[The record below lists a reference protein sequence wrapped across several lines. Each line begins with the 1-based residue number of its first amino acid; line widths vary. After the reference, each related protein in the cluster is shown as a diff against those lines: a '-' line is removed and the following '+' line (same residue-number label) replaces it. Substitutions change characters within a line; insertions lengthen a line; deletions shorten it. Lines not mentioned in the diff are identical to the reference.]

1 MQSASRYRHLAL
13 LLLAVLGGMALAMF
27 SAGQLAEQRA
37 LRAESRQLRQQ
48 LDLYAQ
54 SLQQRIDRYRTL
66 PQVLALDPE
75 LRAALTQPPDP
86 ATHQRLN
93 LKLERANDVT
103 RSSTLTLIGTDG
115 VAVAASN
122 WRLTSS
128 NVGADYSFRP
138 YVKQALAQG
147 SGRFYGIGMT
157 TGVPGYFL
165 SQAIRD
171 EAGRTLG
178 VIVIKIELAALE
190 REWLR
195 VPDVVLVSDRHGVV
209 FLSSRD
215 AWRYR
220 QLQPLSAHE
229 REELLATRQYARQAL
244 LPTQRRSLE
253 TLDDGSQ
260 VVRIDVPAQRMPVLW
275 QSMALPESGW
285 RLHLLHD
292 LGGSRAAGRAAA
304 LAAGG
309 IWLALVFLGLLF
321 QQRQRLARL
330 RQRSRRE
337 LETLL
342 QQHAQELRTAQDG
355 IVQAAQRADTGLS
368 RSLEHLPQGVVIIDA
383 QLRLVA
389 WNSRYLEIFRFPPD
403 LIRIG
408 RPIEDVFRYNARRG
422 LLGPGPVEAAIQRR
436 LDHLRSGRPHM
447 RESEKDDGTVLEI
460 RGNPL
465 PDGGFVTSYADIT
478 SYKNAAR
485 ELRSLAD
492 ALEHRVA
499 KRTRDLAEAKREA
512 ENASRYK
519 TRFVAS
525 AVHDLL
531 QPLNAA
537 RMFVSALRGRLP
549 DADARQL
556 ADHVDNA
563 LVAQD
568 AILNS
573 LLDISR
579 LEAGTLK
586 TQVRDFALGP
596 LLQALAHEFGIVAED
611 RGLRLDYVPTRAA
624 VRSDETLLRRILQNF
639 LSNALRY
646 TPRGRVLLGCP
657 RRRQPAHRS
666 PRPGPRHP
674 GGVAAGDLRGIPPP
688 RRRRR
693 AGSRRRAGPGD
704 RGAHRPS
711 ARPSHRPAFAV
722 GPRQRVHGHRAAGRC
737 RRRGTAAA
745 ADRDGQRQRRRPDP
759 ARLPGLVHRR
769 RPARVRGQPRAAGAL
784 GMPGG
789 TGGRPRGR
797 TGRGAAGSGAG
808 AGAAGRAHGR
818 ARWPGPVRPAMRALE
833 RHAAGDPGHRRTG
846 SGPARAGPGARLGI
860 PVQAGARASAARA
873 DDADAAA
880 RLDLGRSRDA
890 LRASR
895 EVAARP
901 RPCLGNWLEALHR
914 PLPFGRNPDRASG
927 RQRTKT
933 PRHAQP
939 NAGAGARCC
948 ASASFC
954 ACCARACARSRLTLS
969 NCAND
974 CACGVC
980 SACSVGMAARRCAGS
995 LLSPCTTKA
1004 VWPACSVAVGALSP
1018 T

>member
-1 MQSASRYRHLAL
+1 MYSASRYRHLAL
-13 LLLAVLGGMALAMF
+13 LLLAVLGGMALAML
-27 SAGQLAEQRA
+27 SAGHFAEQRA

-54 SLQQRIDRYRTL
+54 TLQQRIDRYRTL

-75 LRAALTQPPDP
+75 LRDALTRPLDP

-103 RSSTLTLIGTDG
+103 RSSTLTLIGADG

-122 WRLTSS
+122 WRLASS

-165 SQAIRD
+165 SQAIHD

-220 QLQPLSAHE
+220 QLQPLSARE

-244 LPTQRRSLE
+244 LPAQRRSLD
-253 TLDDGSQ
+253 TLDDGGQ
-260 VVRIDVPAQRMPVLW
+260 VMRVDAPAQRAPLLW

-292 LGGSRAAGRAAA
+292 IGGSRAAGRAAA
-304 LAAGG
+304 LAAAG

-337 LETLL
+337 LESLL

-355 IVQAAQRADTGLS
+355 IVQAAQQADTGLS

-383 QLRLVA
+383 QLCLVA
-389 WNSRYLEIFRFPPD
+389 WNSRYLEIFRFPPE

-499 KRTRDLAEAKREA
+499 ERTRDLADAKREA
-512 ENASRYK
+512 ENANRYK

-537 RMFVSALRGRLP
+537 RMFVSALRGKLH
-549 DADARQL
+549 DDDARQI

-596 LLQALAHEFGIVAED
+596 LLQALAHEFGIVAQD
-611 RGLRLDYVPTRAA
+611 RGLRLDYVPTRAT

-639 LSNALRY
+639 LSNAIRY
-646 TPRGRVLLGCP
+646 TPRGRVLLGC
-657 RRRQPAHRS
+657 RRDGERLRIEVHDQG
-666 PRPGPRHP
+666 PGIPEALQQEIFEEFRRL
-674 GGVAAGDLRGIPPP
+674 GDGVAH
-688 RRRRR
+688 
-693 AGSRRRAGPGD
+693 D
-704 RGAHRPS
+704 RGAGLGLAIVERIGRLLGHRIGLRS
-711 ARPSHRPAFAV
+711 QLGRGSVFAV
-722 GPRQRVHGHRAAGRC
+722 TVALGD
-737 RRRGTAAA
+737 AAA
-745 ADRDGQRQRRRPDP
+745 AAQAQPPTAVASDNGDDPILHGCRVWCIDDEPRVCEASRMLLERWACRVELAAGPEEALAAAQPAQAPELVLLDVRMGARDGPALFAQLCERWNAEPRVILVTAEADP
-759 ARLPGLVHRR
+759 
-769 RPARVRGQPRAAGAL
+769 
-784 GMPGG
+784 
-789 TGGRPRGR
+789 
-797 TGRGAAGSGAG
+797 
-808 AGAAGRAHGR
+808 
-818 ARWPGPVRPAMRALE
+818 
-833 RHAAGDPGHRRTG
+833 
-846 SGPARAGPGARLGI
+846 
-860 PVQAGARASAARA
+860 
-873 DDADAAA
+873 
-880 RLDLGRSRDA
+880 A
-890 LRASR
+890 LRALAQER
-895 EVAARP
+895 GWGFLAKPVRAP
-901 RPCLGNWLEALHR
+901 AL
-914 PLPFGRNPDRASG
+914 RALMT
-927 RQRTKT
+927 QM
-933 PRHAQP
+933 
-939 NAGAGARCC
+939 
-948 ASASFC
+948 
-954 ACCARACARSRLTLS
+954 LL
-969 NCAND
+969 
-974 CACGVC
+974 
-980 SACSVGMAARRCAGS
+980 RRG
-995 LLSPCTTKA
+995 
-1004 VWPACSVAVGALSP
+1004 
-1018 T
+1018 

>member
-1 MQSASRYRHLAL
+1 MYPASRYRHVAL
-13 LLLAVLGGMALAMF
+13 LLLAVLGGMVLAML
-27 SAGQLAEQRA
+27 SAGYFAEQRA

-48 LDLYAQ
+48 LELYAQ
-54 SLQQRIDRYRTL
+54 TLRQRIDRYRAL
-66 PQVLALDPE
+66 PQLLALDPE
-75 LRAALTQPPDP
+75 LRQALTRPLDP
-86 ATHQRLN
+86 AAHQRLN

-103 RSSTLTLIGTDG
+103 RSSTLTLIDAGG

-128 NVGADYSFRP
+128 NVGADYGFRP

-147 SGRFYGIGMT
+147 SGHFYGIGMT
-157 TGVPGYFL
+157 TGMPGYFL

-171 EAGRTLG
+171 KDGRILG
-178 VIVIKIELAALE
+178 VIVIKIELAELE

-195 VPDVVLVSDRHGVV
+195 VPDMVLVSDRHGVV

-220 QLQPLSAHE
+220 QLQPLSARE
-229 REELLATRQYARQAL
+229 REELLATRQYARQTL
-244 LPTQRRSLE
+244 LPAQRRRLA
-253 TLDDGSQ
+253 TLDDGGQ
-260 VVRIDVPAQRMPVLW
+260 VMRIAAPAQRAPLLW

-292 LGGSRAAGRAAA
+292 IGSSRAAGRAAA
-304 LAAGG
+304 LAAAG

-321 QQRQRLARL
+321 QQRQRLTRL

-337 LETLL
+337 LESLL

-355 IVQAAQRADTGLS
+355 VVQAAQQADTGLS

-389 WNSRYLEIFRFPPD
+389 WNSRYLEIFRFPPE

-499 KRTRDLAEAKREA
+499 ERTRDLADAKREA
-512 ENASRYK
+512 ENANRYK

-537 RMFVSALRGRLP
+537 RMFVSALRGKLH
-549 DADARQL
+549 DDDARQI
-556 ADHVDNA
+556 AGHVDNA

-596 LLQALAHEFGIVAED
+596 LLQTLAHEFGIVAQD
-611 RGLRLDYVPTRAA
+611 RGLRLDYVPTGAT

-639 LSNALRY
+639 LSNAVRY
-646 TPRGRVLLGCP
+646 TPRGRVLLGC
-657 RRRQPAHRS
+657 RRDGAHLRIEVHDQG
-666 PRPGPRHP
+666 PGIPEALQQEIFEEFRRL
-674 GGVAAGDLRGIPPP
+674 GDGVAHDRGAGLGLAIVERIGRLLGHRIELRSQLGRGSVFVVTVALGDAAAAAQAQAPTAVASDNGDDPILHGCRVWCIDDDP
-688 RRRRR
+688 RVCEASSALLERWACRVELA
-693 AGSRRRAGPGD
+693 AGPEQALAAAQAAQAPELVLLDARMGERAGPALFAQLCG
-704 RGAHRPS
+704 RWNAEPRAILVS
-711 ARPSHRPAFAV
+711 AE
-722 GPRQRVHGHRAAGRC
+722 
-737 RRRGTAAA
+737 
-745 ADRDGQRQRRRPDP
+745 PDP
-759 ARLPGLVHRR
+759 ALRAL
-769 RPARVRGQPRAAGAL
+769 AQGQGWGFL
-784 GMPGG
+784 
-789 TGGRPRGR
+789 
-797 TGRGAAGSGAG
+797 SK
-808 AGAAGRAHGR
+808 
-818 ARWPGPVRPAMRALE
+818 PVRAP
-833 RHAAGDPGHRRTG
+833 
-846 SGPARAGPGARLGI
+846 
-860 PVQAGARASAARA
+860 
-873 DDADAAA
+873 
-880 RLDLGRSRDA
+880 A
-890 LRASR
+890 LRA
-895 EVAARP
+895 
-901 RPCLGNWLEALHR
+901 LMTQMLL
-914 PLPFGRNPDRASG
+914 
-927 RQRTKT
+927 
-933 PRHAQP
+933 
-939 NAGAGARCC
+939 
-948 ASASFC
+948 
-954 ACCARACARSRLTLS
+954 
-969 NCAND
+969 
-974 CACGVC
+974 
-980 SACSVGMAARRCAGS
+980 RRG
-995 LLSPCTTKA
+995 
-1004 VWPACSVAVGALSP
+1004 
-1018 T
+1018 

>member
-27 SAGQLAEQRA
+27 SAGQFAEQRA

-103 RSSTLTLIGTDG
+103 RSSTLTLIGADG

-355 IVQAAQRADTGLS
+355 IVQAAQQADTGLS

-499 KRTRDLAEAKREA
+499 ERTRDLAEAKREA
-512 ENASRYK
+512 ENANRYK

-646 TPRGRVLLGCP
+646 TPRGRVLLGC
-657 RRRQPAHRS
+657 RRDGDSLRIEVHDQG
-666 PRPGPRHP
+666 PGIPEALQQEIFEEFRRL
-674 GGVAAGDLRGIPPP
+674 GDGVAQ
-688 RRRRR
+688 
-693 AGSRRRAGPGD
+693 D
-704 RGAHRPS
+704 RGAGLGLAIVERIG
-711 ARPSHRPAFAV
+711 RLL
-722 GPRQRVHGHRAAGRC
+722 GHRIGLRSQLGHGSVFTVTVPLGDAA
-737 RRRGTAAA
+737 
-745 ADRDGQRQRRRPDP
+745 
-759 ARLPGLVHRR
+759 
-769 RPARVRGQPRAAGAL
+769 
-784 GMPGG
+784 
-789 TGGRPRGR
+789 
-797 TGRGAAGSGAG
+797 
-808 AGAAGRAHGR
+808 
-818 ARWPGPVRPAMRALE
+818 
-833 RHAAGDPGHRRTG
+833 
-846 SGPARAGPGARLGI
+846 
-860 PVQAGARASAARA
+860 
-873 DDADAAA
+873 AAA
-880 RLDLGRSRDA
+880 RLQPPTAMASDNGDDPILHGCRVWCIDDDPRVCEASRALLERWACRVELAAGPEDALAAAQPGQAPELVLLDVRMGAHDGPALFARLCERWNAAPRVILVTAEPDPA
-890 LRASR
+890 LRALAQERGWGFLSKPVR
-895 EVAARP
+895 AP
-901 RPCLGNWLEALHR
+901 AL
-914 PLPFGRNPDRASG
+914 RALMT
-927 RQRTKT
+927 Q
-933 PRHAQP
+933 
-939 NAGAGARCC
+939 
-948 ASASFC
+948 
-954 ACCARACARSRLTLS
+954 
-969 NCAND
+969 
-974 CACGVC
+974 
-980 SACSVGMAARRCAGS
+980 M
-995 LLSPCTTKA
+995 LLR
-1004 VWPACSVAVGALSP
+1004 G
-1018 T
+1018 